1 MLFLKVGEKILPIVA
16 FLSLIAAKINGFANS
31 KQKDLP
37 PPIYLR
43 SYLGRRWSFCNSQSP
58 PIQSVLYCY

>member
-37 PPIYLR
+37 PPHL
-43 SYLGRRWSFCNSQSP
+43 LKKLFGQKMEFLQ
-58 PIQSVLYCY
+58 